1 MTQKFRVLS
10 LSGGG
15 IRGLYTASFL
25 AEIEQL
31 SGKKFADHFDLI
43 VGTSTGGL
51 IAIALGIGNSVTSIR
66 DFYKVHG
73 PMIFP
78 AGRIPRMWQ
87 FWKQIGYP
95 KHDEAVLR
103 DLIKKCIGEER
114 TLGDSK
120 RPLVVNAFHA
130 AGGKP
135 VCFKTRH
142 HQDFRKDH
150 TRKAWEIAMA
160 TSAAPVFYRAFQA
173 EDGSEYIDGGVWAN
187 CPVLVGA
194 IEAIDRFSIPRDQID
209 ILSVGTTRAPFSIDH
224 AARCGGAWH
233 NVSLKNQ
240 AVVELLMEANRRSAM
255 FMAQR
260 LLGPA
265 SIMEID
271 REVAQGKNGF
281 KMDDSRPEVLR
292 DLQALG
298 EDDAKTH
305 VQAVAARFFQ
315 LPARAWAPIPV

>member
-25 AEIEQL
+25 AEVESL
-31 SGKKFADHFDLI
+31 SGKKFTDYFDLV

-51 IAIALGIGNSVTSIR
+51 IAIAIGLGNSVASIR
-66 DFYKVHG
+66 DFYKNNG
-73 PMIFP
+73 PAIFP
-78 AGRIPRMWQ
+78 AGRLRRKWLG
-87 FWKQIGYP
+87 WKSIGYP
-95 KHDEAVLR
+95 KHDEAVLC
-103 DLIKKCIGEER
+103 DLIKKCVGEER

-142 HQDFRKDH
+142 HDDFKKDH
-150 TRKAWEIAMA
+150 SRKAWEVAMA

-173 EDGSEYIDGGVWAN
+173 EDGTDWIDGGVWAS

-194 IEAIDRFSIPRDQID
+194 IEAIDRFGIPRDQVE
-209 ILSVGTTRAPFSIDH
+209 ILSVGTTRTPFAIDH

-233 NVSLKNQ
+233 NVSMTNR
-240 AVVELLMEANRRSAM
+240 AVVNLLLEANRQSAM

-260 LLGPA
+260 LVGGS
-265 SIMEID
+265 SIYEID
-271 REVAQGKNGF
+271 RVVDNGGYEL
-281 KMDDSRPEVLR
+281 DDTRSQTLR
-292 DLQALG
+292 DLQSLG

-305 VQAVAARFFQ
+305 VQAIQVRFFQ
-315 LPARAWAPIPV
+315 TPAPVWSPVP